1 MELFKD
7 KKLWMPDMVLDG
19 FERGGDKTFA
29 IYQRADGSREEY
41 SYNDIYAEG
50 QALLEKLQA
59 SGLRKGDRLAVVS
72 AMRPWWYSVL
82 YAALHGGYRMVC
94 IDPGIPMPRIQDMIE
109 ETDSRA
115 VLTTHPSF
123 RLPSRLDGRIP
134 VWSVSPGFPSLNGCE
149 KVDILLESAAEMPED
164 CFFILF
170 SSGTTGENRKC
181 VLLPH
186 TTVTTGIEY
195 GMSTDAGIFRRTSA
209 YTPRKRDLMLF
220 PPYHIAGLLCAVY
233 DVYCNTQIIMLE
245 RLTPNALGSS
255 MQELKPDNICTVPSM
270 LTLLMKKIM
279 AGLAG
284 KKIALFFVTLLMN
297 ISGFFR
303 RVFGWNI
310 GRRLLS
316 FLNRKAFGGNM
327 DGLMIGGSPCD
338 AETMRFFLNMGID
351 VSLAYGLTELGAP
364 LAVTGRGYYPGTT
377 GRVLRHTPAMDI
389 RVVNLDEKGRGEV
402 EILSPYRMIKYLR
415 DSDNIGSFTEDGYF
429 RSGDLG
435 YFDKNDC
442 LVICGRAKE
451 AIVLRNGEKLLP
463 EEIEKHYEN
472 IEAVGELAVFRVP
485 GDGGC
490 DSFAIAAVRMRSKG
504 VTDEIVRIHIL
515 DRASTLPAMYQP
527 KEVYML
533 PELPLSSSH
542 KVQRFRLTEM
552 ALSNRDTPLTEAC
565 LKAVEEDETVAAL
578 RSLLETVAGPHWKT
592 AELTEGLFLNLDS
605 LQTIELFV
613 AILEKFGMELF
624 QLATAPETCGALLD
638 AVKHFDEEDKND
650 KPELDLSQFPQP
662 VTNAERAFY
671 SGVEKLVK
679 TLWNVHGVNTENI
692 PAEGN
697 FLICSNH
704 VTVLDPGWISCCMP
718 RAIRDNTAI
727 VGKSDLVDDKL
738 LKNFVRS
745 HNLIPVDRTGNSLA
759 TLDRCRELLDEG
771 WNVLIFP
778 EGTNY
783 ENTKGML
790 TLKEGPARLAVGSG
804 KSVLP
809 VRIKGLS
816 PVDQERKAF
825 LPPMGDRIE
834 VVFGTPISPEGLEP
848 AELNEKLRAA
858 IEAL

>member
-7 KKLWMPDMVLDG
+7 KKLYMPDMVQDG
-19 FERGGDKTFA
+19 LLRGGDKAFA
-29 IYQRADGSREEY
+29 ILQRADGTREEY
-41 SYNDIYAEG
+41 SYSSIYARGCE
-50 QALLEKLQA
+50 LLERLRA
-59 SGLRKGDRLAVVS
+59 AGLKKGDRLAVVS
-72 AMRPWWYSVL
+72 AMRPWWFSIL
-82 YAALHGGYRMVC
+82 YAALQGGYRMVC

-109 ETDSRA
+109 ETEARA
-115 VLTTHPSF
+115 VFTTHPAF
-123 RLPSRLDGRIP
+123 HLPQRLEGHIP
-134 VWSVSPGFPSLNGCE
+134 VWAVDEPLTLLNGCE
-149 KVDILLESAAEMPED
+149 KVDILLESASEMPED

-186 TTVTTGIEY
+186 STVTTGIEY
-195 GMSTDAGIFRRTSA
+195 GMSTDAGIFRKTSA

-284 KKIALFFVTLLMN
+284 KKIALFIVNLLMT
-297 ISGFFR
+297 ISGFLR
-303 RVFGWNI
+303 RSFGWNV
-310 GRRLLS
+310 GRRLLG
-316 FLNRKAFGGNM
+316 FLNKKAFGGNM
-327 DGLMIGGSPCD
+327 DGFMIGGSPCD
-338 AETMRFFLNMGID
+338 AETMKFFLNMGID

-364 LAVTGRGYYPGTT
+364 LAVTGKGYYPGTT

-415 DSDNIGSFTEDGYF
+415 DSDNEGCFTPDGYF

-435 YFDKNDC
+435 YFDGNDC

-463 EEIEKHYEN
+463 EEIEKHYDN

-504 VTDEIVRIHIL
+504 VTDEVVRIHIL
-515 DRASTLPAMYQP
+515 DRASVLPAMYRP

-552 ALSNRDTPLTEAC
+552 VLNNQDTPLSEAC
-565 LKAVEEDETVAAL
+565 FKSVDEDETVAAL
-578 RSLLETVAGPHWKT
+578 RELLVKVSGPHWKT
-592 AELTEGLFLNLDS
+592 AQLTEGLFLNLDS
-605 LQTIELFV
+605 LQTIDLFV
-613 AILEKFGMELF
+613 SIQEQFGIDLF
-624 QLATAPETCGALLD
+624 RLATAPETFGALLE
-638 AVKHFDEEDKND
+638 AVKNFDAADKND

-662 VTNAERAFY
+662 VTGGQRVFY
-671 SGVEKLVK
+671 GGMEKLIK
-679 TLWNVHGVNTENI
+679 ALWNVHGVNTENI
-692 PAEGN
+692 PEDGN

-704 VTVLDPGWISCCMP
+704 VTVLDPGWICCCMP
-718 RAIRDNTAI
+718 RSVVNSTAI
-727 VGKSDLVDDKL
+727 VGKADLVDDKV

-759 TLDRCRELLDEG
+759 TLERCRELLDEG
-771 WNVLIFP
+771 WNVLVFP

-790 TLKEGPARLAVGSG
+790 TLKEGPVRLAISAQ
-804 KSVLP
+804 KPILP

-848 AELNEKLRAA
+848 AELNEKLREA

>member
-7 KKLWMPDMVLDG
+7 KKLWMPDMVTDG

-41 SYNDIYAEG
+41 SFANLHAEG
-50 QALLEKLQA
+50 EALLERLKA
-59 SGLRKGDRLAVVS
+59 AGLRKGDRLAIVS
-72 AMRPWWYSVL
+72 AMRPWWFSIL
-82 YAALHGGYRMVC
+82 YAALQGDYRMVC
-94 IDPGIPMPRIQDMIE
+94 IDPGIPMPRILDMIE
-109 ETDSRA
+109 ETDARA
-115 VLTTHPSF
+115 VFTTHPAF
-123 RLPSRLDGRIP
+123 RLPARLEGRIP
-134 VWSVSPGFPSLNGCE
+134 VWSVAPGFPLLNGCE
-149 KVDILLESAAEMPED
+149 RVDILLEGAAELPED

-170 SSGTTGENRKC
+170 SSGTTGERRKC

-186 TTVTTGIEY
+186 TSITTGIEY

-245 RLTPNALGSS
+245 RLTPNALAGS

-270 LTLLMKKIM
+270 LTLLMKKIR
-279 AGLAG
+279 AGLAEN
-284 KKIALFFVTLLMN
+284 KFAMFFVSLLMTVC
-297 ISGFFR
+297 GFLR
-303 RVFGWNI
+303 RVFGWNV
-310 GRRLLS
+310 GRRLLG
-316 FLNRKAFGGNM
+316 FLNKKAFGGNM
-327 DGLMIGGSPCD
+327 DGFMIGGSPCD
-338 AETMRFFLNMGID
+338 AETMKFFLNMGID

-364 LAVTGRGYYPGTT
+364 LAATGKGYYPGTT
-377 GRVLRHTPAMDI
+377 GRVMRHTPAMDI
-389 RVVNLDEKGRGEV
+389 RVVNLDEQGRGEV

-415 DSDNIGSFTEDGYF
+415 DEDMEGCFTEDGYF

-435 YFDKNDC
+435 YFDKQDC

-463 EEIEKHYEN
+463 EEIEKHYGS
-472 IEAVGELAVFRVP
+472 IEAVQELAVFRVP

-490 DSFAIAAVRMRSKG
+490 DSFSIAAVRQRSKG

-515 DRASTLPAMYQP
+515 DRASILPAMYQP

-552 ALSNRDTPLTEAC
+552 ALNHQDTPLTEAC
-565 LKAVEEDETVAAL
+565 LKNVDEDETVAAL
-578 RSLLETVAGPHWKT
+578 RSLLENVSGPQWKT

-613 AILEKFGMELF
+613 AIQERFGMDLF
-624 QLATAPETCGALLD
+624 RLATPPETFGALYD
-638 AVKHFDEEDKND
+638 AVTHFDEEDKND
-650 KPELDLSQFPQP
+650 KPELDLSQYPQP
-662 VTNAERAFY
+662 VTAAERAFY
-671 SGVEKLVK
+671 GSVEKLVK
-679 TLWNVHGVNTENI
+679 ALWNVHGVNAENI
-692 PAEGN
+692 PTDGN
-697 FLICSNH
+697 FVICSNH

-718 RAIRDNTAI
+718 RAVRDNTAI

-759 TLDRCRELLDEG
+759 TLDRCRELLEEG

-790 TLKEGPARLAVGSG
+790 TLKEGPARLAIGAG
-804 KSVLP
+804 KPILP

-816 PVDQERKAF
+816 PVSQERKAF

-834 VVFGTPISPEGLEP
+834 VVFGTPIASEGLEP
-848 AELNEKLRAA
+848 AELNEKLRDA
-858 IEAL
+858 IEKL